1 MDAVKDQ
8 LVKTVAGLL
17 RSEADLKKQ
26 VADLLERMARVEEH
40 TQAPA
45 KPSLFAKREKQEKK

>member
-40 TQAPA
+40 PQAPA
-45 KPSLFAKREKQEKK
+45 KPSIFAKREKK

>member
-17 RSEADLKKQ
+17 RSDADLKKQ
-26 VADLLERMARVEEH
+26 VADLLERLARVEGH
-40 TQAPA
+40 THDAPA
-45 KPSLFAKREKQEKK
+45 KPALFAKREKK